1 MTRSAY
7 CRHHEGLRRLIDRR
21 LASIAAGGTDRNLRD
36 ACRYVLQGGGKR
48 VRAILV
54 LLACRAAGG
63 TYRKALD
70 AAAAIEILHNFT
82 LVHDDIMDHANS
94 RRGRPTVHR
103 KWDANT
109 ALLAGDVLIGKA
121 YQVLLRSTHDADGGL
136 SRLFTQGLLDVCEG
150 QALDIALERQP
161 RFSTA
166 AYFQM
171 IRKKTAALIAMAA
184 ELGGLIGGATPRE
197 RAALRDF
204 GIQLGTAFQVHDDV
218 LDIVA
223 DSKHFGKT
231 IGGDILE
238 RKRTFLLLRASAKAA
253 GKDARM
259 LIRLTRGNIHRT
271 VWKKGDGH
279 VTAAGRRI
287 VHEVTAVYERTGALD
302 DALAVVRRHTEKALV
317 SLAALR
323 PTHARTMLSLLAE
336 DLLERKA

>member
-7 CRHHEGLRRLIDRR
+7 QRHREELRRLIDRH

-48 VRAILV
+48 VRAILA
-54 LLACRAAGG
+54 LLACRATGG
-63 TYRKALD
+63 SYRIALD

-82 LVHDDIMDHANS
+82 LVHDDIMDNADS

-103 KWDANT
+103 KWDSNT

-121 YQVLLRSTHDADGGL
+121 YQVLLRSTQDVDGRI

-150 QALDIALERQP
+150 QALDIALERQ
-161 RFSTA
+161 RRVSTA

-171 IRKKTAALIAMAA
+171 IRKKTAALIATAA
-184 ELGGLIGGATPRE
+184 ELGGLLGGATPRE

-204 GIQLGTAFQVHDDV
+204 GIQLGTAFQVYDDV
-218 LDIVA
+218 LDVVA
-223 DSKHFGKT
+223 DSRNFGKT

-238 RKRTFLLLRASAKAA
+238 RKRTFLLLRASAKAT
-253 GKDARM
+253 GNDARV
-259 LIRLTRGNIHRT
+259 LKRLTRGNTHRAA
-271 VWKKGDGH
+271 WKKGDGH

-287 VHEVTAVYERTGALD
+287 VQEVTAVYQRTGALD
-302 DALAVVRRHTEKALV
+302 DALVVVRRCTARALV

-323 PTHARTMLSLLAE
+323 PTHARTTLSLLAE
-336 DLLERKA
+336 DLVERKA